1 MFLYQPAPSPYSAGI
16 PRLLAEVMMGWTQA
30 KQNQDKEVEEKEK
43 QVPKVK
49 AEVTRLRRP
58 RHNER

>member
-1 MFLYQPAPSPYSAGI
+1 
-16 PRLLAEVMMGWTQA
+16 MMGWTQA

-49 AEVTRLRRP
+49 AEVIRLRRP
-58 RHNER
+58 GHNER